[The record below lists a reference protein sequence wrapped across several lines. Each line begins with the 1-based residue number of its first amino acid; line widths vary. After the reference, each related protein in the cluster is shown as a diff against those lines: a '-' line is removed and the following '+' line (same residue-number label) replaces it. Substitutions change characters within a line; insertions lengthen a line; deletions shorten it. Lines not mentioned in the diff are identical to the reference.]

1 MHIVTLTFDDGFL
14 KSSLKTAGIFEKFG
28 LSASINIVA
37 TGHWKNFTPKD
48 QWHVPMGSFDD
59 WNDLQARGHEIMPHG
74 YMHANKSKLKL
85 AEAQQLILECLS
97 IFSQQL
103 NNFNPKEA
111 VFNFPYNAST
121 PELEAWL
128 PSVVKAF
135 RTAGGGV
142 NRLPSPGQTKLTTCG
157 FGPEKCEQH
166 LDQELGPLPEIALI
180 IGRIARDH
188 HVRIIKQILAHHRH
202 SQLHAVL
209 EHAARLALEVRVKD
223 RGQVHGDNLML
234 VARARH
240 RPHFAVKILV
250 PHLAELFAF
259 EVFSNTE
266 EIPCFN

>member
-157 FGPEKCEQH
+157 FGPENCEQH
-166 LDQELGPLPEIALI
+166 LDQELVKFLAMPAGWLIYNAHGLDDEGWGPLGSDYLERLLERLLKVQTVRILP
-180 IGRIARDH
+180 IGR
-188 HVRIIKQILAHHRH
+188 
-202 SQLHAVL
+202 
-209 EHAARLALEVRVKD
+209 AL
-223 RGQVHGDNLML
+223 
-234 VARARH
+234 
-240 RPHFAVKILV
+240 
-250 PHLAELFAF
+250 
-259 EVFSNTE
+259 SN
-266 EIPCFN
+266 I